1 MICFGTTTLAEARQ
15 SVEDRRP
22 PAVSKGRMHGTPFLL
37 DPARLKQ
44 EAGAVHVLDE
54 PAPGSNCGP
63 HKFEIMNADPG
74 EETCVGLDMRR

>member
-1 MICFGTTTLAEARQ
+1 M
-15 SVEDRRP
+15 P
-22 PAVSKGRMHGTPFLL
+22 GTPFLL

-54 PAPGSNCGP
+54 PATGNNCGP